1 MRQKSKRGVHRAR
14 RVICALLGTALVLTG
29 LAGCG
34 SPSDDIVAYLPP
46 GDFAETEEVKQGVEQ
61 EKPVP
66 TEETKPSEVRLSER
80 PSLLSSYGE
89 LSYKEIKPELAPY
102 TVKADLSNVINA
114 DQFYLENEELVQKLS
129 ENLFVV
135 QPWGSSEFFEIY
147 EPNRY
152 EYIPNFI
159 TVDAMLHTY
168 HLYFGY
174 LLKRTEKAELS
185 PIIEELSRTLLS
197 EANKQYEELKGT
209 EWEEAAKINLAFF
222 AVPNLIYGNDIDV
235 PDNIEKLAKHEVSYI
250 EEAEQIDYSP
260 IFEFMEDY
268 SQYKPRGYYEGD
280 EELEKYFRAMTWY
293 GRIGFTQ
300 ESETLDRSALLM
312 TLLMGGEKFSDW
324 ETVYEVTSF
333 FAGTSDDNGYY
344 EYAPITEAV
353 YGRNADTAALLSDP
367 SAFDTYHELTG
378 KLPAPKINSVPVTM
392 SYTDEEVEKA
402 NTGFRFMGQRFTIDE
417 SIFAQLVYRK
427 VEANS
432 IGELRMLPDALDV
445 PAALGSELAEK
456 LLEEDGNMDYKNY
469 RENLTELQKSL
480 SEAPE
485 STWNVSLYSGWLN
498 TLRPLLISR
507 GEGYPSFMQGE
518 AWDKKDLVTFLG
530 SYTELKHDTI
540 LYGKQLMAEM
550 GGGGEEPEVRDDRG
564 YVEPEPEVFARLASL
579 VRATKDGLT
588 EMQLLDRD
596 STEDLK
602 KLEELSEKLQVMSEK
617 ELAGELLTDDE
628 YELIRDFGGQIE
640 HFWQVANRDQADGE
654 YFSSYEFPAP
664 VVADIATDPNG
675 SCLEVGTGDAKSML
689 VIIEVDG
696 KLKIAVGAMFSFYEF
711 PWPIDKRLTDSQW
724 RKIIGT
730 EWDESGEW
738 YQYNEQIKEPVW
750 TDSLRYTP
758 VW

>member
-1 MRQKSKRGVHRAR
+1 
-14 RVICALLGTALVLTG
+14 
-29 LAGCG
+29 
-34 SPSDDIVAYLPP
+34 
-46 GDFAETEEVKQGVEQ
+46 
-61 EKPVP
+61 
-66 TEETKPSEVRLSER
+66 
-80 PSLLSSYGE
+80 
-89 LSYKEIKPELAPY
+89 
-102 TVKADLSNVINA
+102 
-114 DQFYLENEELVQKLS
+114 
-129 ENLFVV
+129 
-135 QPWGSSEFFEIY
+135 
-147 EPNRY
+147 
-152 EYIPNFI
+152 
-159 TVDAMLHTY
+159 
-168 HLYFGY
+168 
-174 LLKRTEKAELS
+174 
-185 PIIEELSRTLLS
+185 
-197 EANKQYEELKGT
+197 
-209 EWEEAAKINLAFF
+209 
-222 AVPNLIYGNDIDV
+222 
-235 PDNIEKLAKHEVSYI
+235 
-250 EEAEQIDYSP
+250 
-260 IFEFMEDY
+260 
-268 SQYKPRGYYEGD
+268 
-280 EELEKYFRAMTWY
+280 
-293 GRIGFTQ
+293 
-300 ESETLDRSALLM
+300 
-312 TLLMGGEKFSDW
+312 SDW

-344 EYAPITEAV
+344 EYAPIIEAV
-353 YGRNADTAALLSDP
+353 YGKNADTAALLSDP
-367 SAFDTYHELTG
+367 SSFAAYHELTE